1 VADSNADRQRRFRQH
16 TAGKH
21 ELCRPESCEFAGKKK
36 TAPLK
41 RTVLPPA
48 PETST
53 PTAIPVSEDGWGPA
67 GTQLWRELEGSV
79 PAAHLPLLREA
90 CRIVDRLD
98 RLDGI
103 LQRKNDWL
111 RVNTMDFGENVKVK
125 ITMDGVLAEARQ
137 QAATVHALIKDL
149 AQFVKHEPKQQAKP
163 GGLSDLSARIA
174 ARRGQSAG

>member
-1 VADSNADRQRRFRQH
+1 MADSTNAERQRRHRQH
-16 TAGKH
+16 KAGNH
-21 ELCRPESCEFAGKKK
+21 DLCRPEACDFAGQK

-41 RTVLPPA
+41 QTVLPAPPETPA
-48 PETST
+48 P
-53 PTAIPVSEDGWGPA
+53 PAPVANEWGPA
-67 GTQLWRELEGSV
+67 GGGLWAHLNTTV
-79 PAAHLPLLREA
+79 PRSHLPLLREA

-103 LQRKNDWL
+103 LARKNDWL

-137 QAATVHALIKDL
+137 QATTVLALIKEL
-149 AQFVKHEPKQQAKP
+149 QAVAEEPKPVAKT
-163 GGLSDLSARIA
+163 GGLSDLTARIN

>member
-1 VADSNADRQRRFRQH
+1 MADSTNAERQRRFRAHRQDDH
-16 TAGKH
+16 SLCLATCPDSAAAK
-21 ELCRPESCEFAGKKK
+21 ELANPS
-36 TAPLK
+36 PD
-41 RTVLPPA
+41 V
-48 PETST
+48 
-53 PTAIPVSEDGWGPA
+53 WGPSA
-67 GTQLWRELEGSV
+67 GQLWSELEAVV
-79 PAAHLPLLREA
+79 PRAQLPLLREA

-98 RLDGI
+98 RMDGI

-111 RVNTMDFGENVKVK
+111 RVNTMEFGEGVKVK

-149 AQFVKHEPKQQAKP
+149 SQHVKQEPKPVAKA